1 MTKDF
6 MVFRPSKRRVFVR
19 ALYSL
24 FICCTFV
31 VELFVG
37 LSDENV
43 LHRDF
48 PLVVLFDE
56 KYAHRDFPPFPR
68 PPQAATIATLIGASL
83 TT

>member
-19 ALYSL
+19 ARYSL
-24 FICCTFV
+24 FICCTCV

-43 LHRDF
+43 PTVISLLLLSCSMKNMHTVISLRFHDHHRQQQ
-48 PLVVLFDE
+48 L
-56 KYAHRDFPPFPR
+56 R
-68 PPQAATIATLIGASL
+68 P
-83 TT
+83 